1 MLSNIP
7 NQNISKSQLDLINK
21 IIQKEISKT
30 YLDIKDEMK
39 KKILDYENR
48 TLIYLNE
55 LSEVNLLT

>member
-7 NQNISKSQLDLINK
+7 NQNISNSQLDLINK

-48 TLIYLNE
+48 TLIYL
-55 LSEVNLLT
+55 TIIIWK